1 MSALL
6 SIVPGNRV
14 FFSAIASLSL
24 LFLAACGTTTAD
36 GGDTVDPA
44 DADVTVTA
52 ADMAF
57 DPGTVTVA
65 AGETFTIAL
74 VNEDAMPHNIAI
86 YTDSSK
92 SEKLFEGEMVTDGT
106 VVYDLPALDAGEYF
120 FDCSLHPNMTGTLV
134 VEG

>member
-1 MSALL
+1 MTMKPMRL
-6 SIVPGNRV
+6 SLV
-14 FFSAIASLSL
+14 AIALAAV
-24 LFLAACGTTTAD
+24 LAACGATAAD
-36 GGDTVDPA
+36 GGSAGGGTVDPA

-52 ADMAF
+52 VDMAF

-65 AGETFTIAL
+65 AGEAFTVAL
-74 VNEDAMPHNIAI
+74 VNEDSMPHNIAI
-86 YTDSSK
+86 YADASK

-106 VVYDLPALDAGEYF
+106 IVYDIGALDAGEYF

>member
-1 MSALL
+1 MK
-6 SIVPGNRV
+6 PMR
-14 FFSAIASLSL
+14 LSL
-24 LFLAACGTTTAD
+24 AAVALAAVLAACGTTTAD
-36 GGDTVDPA
+36 GDGTVDPA

-52 ADMAF
+52 VDMAF

-65 AGETFTIAL
+65 GGDTVTIAL

-86 YTDSSK
+86 YTDVSK

-106 VVYDLPALDAGEYF
+106 IVYEVPALDAGEYF
-120 FDCSLHPNMTGTLV
+120 IDCSLHPDMTGTLV

>member
-1 MSALL
+1 MKPISRSFAALAL
-6 SIVPGNRV
+6 VAV
-14 FFSAIASLSL
+14 
-24 LFLAACGTTTAD
+24 LAACGTTSAD
-36 GGDTVDPA
+36 GGSTADPA
-44 DADVTVTA
+44 DADATVTA
-52 ADMAF
+52 VEMAF

-65 AGETFTIAL
+65 AGESFTIAL

-92 SEKLFEGEMVTDGT
+92 SEKVFEGEMVTDGT
-106 VVYDLPALDAGEYF
+106 VVYEIDALDAGEYF

>member
-1 MSALL
+1 MKP
-6 SIVPGNRV
+6 IHR
-14 FFSAIASLSL
+14 FFVAIALVAV
-24 LFLAACGTTTAD
+24 LAACGTTSAD
-36 GGDTVDPA
+36 PGGGDDPA

-52 ADMAF
+52 VDMAF

-65 AGETFTIAL
+65 AGEAFTVAL
-74 VNEDAMPHNIAI
+74 VNEDSMPHNIAI

-106 VVYDLPALDAGEYF
+106 IVYDIEALDAGEYF

>member
-1 MSALL
+1 MKP
-6 SIVPGNRV
+6 IR
-14 FFSAIASLSL
+14 LSL
-24 LFLAACGTTTAD
+24 IAVAMAAVLAACGATTAD

-65 AGETFTIAL
+65 GGEAFTIAL

-106 VVYDLPALDAGEYF
+106 IVYNVPALDAGEYF
-120 FDCSLHPNMTGTLV
+120 IDCSLHPNMTGTLV

>member
-1 MSALL
+1 MTLAKKP
-6 SIVPGNRV
+6 IR
-14 FFSAIASLSL
+14 LSL
-24 LFLAACGTTTAD
+24 LAAALVLVLAACGTTLADDDGSTA
-36 GGDTVDPA
+36 DPA

-52 ADMAF
+52 ADMTF

-65 AGETFTIAL
+65 GGDAFTLAL

-86 YTDSSK
+86 YTDASK
-92 SEKLFEGEMVTDGT
+92 SEKVFEGEMVTDGT
-106 VVYDLPALDAGEYF
+106 IVYDIPALDAGEYF

>member
-1 MSALL
+1 MKP
-6 SIVPGNRV
+6 IR
-14 FFSAIASLSL
+14 LSL
-24 LFLAACGTTTAD
+24 IAVAMTAVLAACGATAAD

-44 DADVTVTA
+44 IADVTVTA
-52 ADMAF
+52 VDMAF
-57 DPGTVTVA
+57 DPGTATA
-65 AGETFTIAL
+65 PGGEAFTIAL

-106 VVYDLPALDAGEYF
+106 IVYDVPALDAGEYF
-120 FDCSLHPNMTGTLV
+120 IDCSLHPNMTGTLV